1 MQTCM
6 ALCPVTAYRE
16 LRLQSVNI
24 KTARTLQVKA
34 CYVVSITAFSVR
46 LFNLI
51 NRDKYLKTRESVS
64 EN

>member
-51 NRDKYLKTRESVS
+51 NRDK
-64 EN
+64 